1 LKRNV
6 VTAII
11 FSILTCGIYT
21 VVWTVSLNNEVQRMN
36 GDEED
41 GLSVLLLSILT
52 CGIYFLIWNYRMG
65 QRIEKAGGRNEGL
78 IYLLLAVFQLS
89 LVSLALMQV
98 AYNDLIDRGTGSNSY
113 Y

>member
-1 LKRNV
+1 MKRNV

-11 FSILTCGIYT
+11 FSILTCGIYSII
-21 VVWTVSLNNEVQRMN
+21 WTVSLNNDVQRMN

-65 QRIEKAGGRNEGL
+65 QRIEKAGG
-78 IYLLLAVFQLS
+78 
-89 LVSLALMQV
+89 V
-98 AYNDLIDRGTGSNSY
+98 ASTDVCAYPGA
-113 Y
+113 